1 MARHHGG
8 MRWSAVCGLWYFLV
22 ILTYLLNNIIAKI
35 ELSLSFEFFTL
46 DPRLHF
52 FDFSTDIERSLASD
66 LFLHCLPMSHRMKAR
81 LISVKCMFAS
91 LVSCVYN
98 VLR

>member
-8 MRWSAVCGLWYFLV
+8 ICWSAVCSLWYFLV
-22 ILTYLLNNIIAKI
+22 ILTYRLINIIAKI
-35 ELSLSFEFFTL
+35 EISLSFELFTL
-46 DPRLHF
+46 GPRLYF
-52 FDFSTDIERSLASD
+52 FDFSIHIERSLASD
-66 LFLHCLPMSHRMKAR
+66 LVLHCLPMSRRMKAR

-98 VLR
+98 V